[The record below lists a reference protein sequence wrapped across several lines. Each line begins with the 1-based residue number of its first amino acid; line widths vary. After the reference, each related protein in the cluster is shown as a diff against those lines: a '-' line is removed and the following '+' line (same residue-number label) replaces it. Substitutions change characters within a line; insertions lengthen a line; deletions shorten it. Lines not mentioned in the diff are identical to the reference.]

1 MNPKVM
7 QNLIMQTEELLI
19 NIKLDVLSV
28 DRRYV
33 DRRYV
38 DRRYGSRLNFNTIF
52 TIAIKIN
59 I

>member
-1 MNPKVM
+1 MNPKVI
-7 QNLIMQTEELLI
+7 QNLIMQTEEILI
-19 NIKLDVLSV
+19 IIKLDVLSV

-33 DRRYV
+33 DRRY
-38 DRRYGSRLNFNTIF
+38 RSRLNFNIIF

>member
-38 DRRYGSRLNFNTIF
+38 DRRYGSTPV
-52 TIAIKIN
+52 A
-59 I
+59 